1 MSQEQY
7 SFMHCKVDLHTHSI
21 LSNDGGLSEQDYR
34 NILDAGI
41 LDCIAVTDH
50 DETTFAVKLHGQLG
64 GKIIVGEEISTR
76 DGQIIG
82 LFLKQRIAP
91 DQDATIT
98 VRHIHEQDGLVYIP
112 HLFEKLRK
120 GVQDHILRRMA
131 NEIDL
136 MEVFNARSAIRGKP
150 KQAEAF
156 ARQYGV
162 VMAASSVA
170 HSYAGVGSAYTVIS
184 NMPDRKTLQSLMANG
199 EMYRHYVT
207 PSAYLSPFFNT
218 LKKMVHPITHTQ

>member
-1 MSQEQY
+1 MSEERYNFMQY
-7 SFMHCKVDLHTHSI
+7 KVDLHTHSI
-21 LSNDGGLSEQDYR
+21 LSHDGGLSEQDYR

-50 DETTFAVKLHGQLG
+50 DETAFAVKLHGQLG
-64 GKIIVGEEISTR
+64 EKIIVGEEISTR
-76 DGQIIG
+76 DGHIIG
-82 LFLKQRIAP
+82 LFITQRIAH

-98 VRHIHEQDGLVYIP
+98 VRQIHEQDGLVYIP
-112 HLFEKLRK
+112 HPFERLRK
-120 GVQDHILRRMA
+120 GVQDNVLRRIA
-131 NEIDL
+131 NEIDI

-156 ARQYGV
+156 ARQYGI
-162 VMAASSVA
+162 VMASSSDA

-184 NMPDRKTLQSLMANG
+184 DMPDRKTIQSLLANG
-199 EMYRHYVT
+199 EMYKHYVP

-218 LKKMVHPITHTQ
+218 LKKMLHPITHNQ